1 MKSKTGALKGA
12 ALFTA
17 FVTLAALQTACS
29 DTGPKAALV
38 NFTDTLTTYAVN
50 GTPLGSPSGLWF
62 FFRRGVP
69 VDKNFTFDVA
79 FDIDKST
86 GEARVFPQ
94 ALIAGGLVPPLVRS
108 VGIKRS
114 TANFDDLL
122 RADNSGYTFDSTFV
136 AHSGDVFLVQSN
148 DASACNSL
156 SFGTVIYTKLQVLEV
171 NPASRTISSRFTVN
185 PNCGFLSLI
194 PEGTPKN

>member
-1 MKSKTGALKGA
+1 MKSKIGALKGA

-17 FVTLAALQTACS
+17 FVTVVSLQTACS
-29 DTGPKAALV
+29 DNGPKASLT

-62 FFRRGVP
+62 FARQAVR
-69 VDKNFTFDVA
+69 VDNAFSFDVA
-79 FDIDKST
+79 FDIDQSS
-86 GEARVFPQ
+86 GELRLYPQ
-94 ALIAGGLVPPLVRS
+94 ALIAGGLVPVRS

-114 TANFDDLL
+114 TTNFDDLL
-122 RADNSGYTFDSTFV
+122 RAENSGYAFDSVFV
-136 AHSGDVFLVQSN
+136 ARSGDVFLVQSN
-148 DASACNSL
+148 DATACSVL
-156 SFGTVIYTKLQVLEV
+156 SFGTVIYAKLQVLEV